1 MSFDLTAED
10 SGEDRMERR
19 IIRIDPML
27 DQVGITAALRRA
39 FTKRMDHP
47 CFEYHDPFADLLK
60 QIH

>member
-39 FTKRMDHP
+39 FTERP
-47 CFEYHDPFADLLK
+47 APACSEEHDPFADLLK

>member
-1 MSFDLTAED
+1 
-10 SGEDRMERR
+10 MERR

-39 FTKRMDHP
+39 FSERLCPACVED
-47 CFEYHDPFADLLK
+47 HDPFADLLK

>member
-39 FTKRMDHP
+39 FTERP
-47 CFEYHDPFADLLK
+47 CPACFEDHDPFADLLK